1 MALLDAV
8 RALFGKQGTEVEWI
22 GPTFREMILGLT
34 PEELYRTQPQ
44 LRIVLSFVAR
54 NVAHLGLKAY
64 ERTSDTDR
72 RRMRDDPL
80 ARLLARP
87 NREQTLFEVLEG
99 LASDLG
105 LYDVAYWWLR
115 EVVDAPSG
123 AGWEIQPIP
132 PAWVQSQ
139 TGGGVF
145 VRGDTKFM
153 TPNGTRFTIPA
164 DELVVF
170 HGWNPG
176 QPQKGTSPVETLKQ
190 ILAEQVQA
198 WSYREQIW
206 QRGGRVGAYITR
218 PAGAAWS
225 DTARERFVS
234 EFKARWTGMD
244 GSKAGG
250 VPVFEDGMEMKRLG
264 FGAREEEWSE
274 VAKLALSTTAAVYG
288 VNPVMVGILDNA
300 NFSNTKEFRKM
311 LYSETL
317 GPTLARI
324 EDRIN
329 TFIVPRVTRTANAYV
344 EFNIEEKLQG
354 DFEEQAAILSTSAGA
369 PWMTRNEVRALRN
382 LPALAGGDELV
393 VPLNV
398 LTGGQA
404 SPRDSGEQNRN
415 GVPSGLLAV
424 KAAPTRSVKSSD
436 VDQEE
441 YVAVAGNVLKRF
453 FERQRR
459 DVLSRLGAK
468 ADWWDAARWDREL
481 SDDLFRVAVTT
492 STAIG
497 KDQAAALGFDPDDY
511 DEDRTLRFLQA
522 VAKSRATAINATTKD
537 RLDAALESDE
547 PDPAHVFDE
556 AVSARTESGSTALVA
571 ALAGF
576 AVMEAGKQLV
586 GSRATKTW
594 VVTSGNPRAE
604 HAAMDGETVPIE
616 ENFSNGAT
624 WPGDPVLGADG
635 VAGCMCALQ
644 LNY

>member
-1 MALLDAV
+1 
-8 RALFGKQGTEVEWI
+8 
-22 GPTFREMILGLT
+22 
-34 PEELYRTQPQ
+34 
-44 LRIVLSFVAR
+44 
-54 NVAHLGLKAY
+54 
-64 ERTSDTDR
+64 
-72 RRMRDDPL
+72 
-80 ARLLARP
+80 
-87 NREQTLFEVLEG
+87 
-99 LASDLG
+99 
-105 LYDVAYWWLR
+105 
-115 EVVDAPSG
+115 
-123 AGWEIQPIP
+123 
-132 PAWVQSQ
+132 
-139 TGGGVF
+139 
-145 VRGDTKFM
+145 
-153 TPNGTRFTIPA
+153 
-164 DELVVF
+164 
-170 HGWNPG
+170 
-176 QPQKGTSPVETLKQ
+176 
-190 ILAEQVQA
+190 
-198 WSYREQIW
+198 
-206 QRGGRVGAYITR
+206 
-218 PAGAAWS
+218 
-225 DTARERFVS
+225 
-234 EFKARWTGMD
+234 
-244 GSKAGG
+244 
-250 VPVFEDGMEMKRLG
+250 
-264 FGAREEEWSE
+264 
-274 VAKLALSTTAAVYG
+274 
-288 VNPVMVGILDNA
+288 
-300 NFSNTKEFRKM
+300 M